1 MDLDTYLAAIAA
13 GDPHAFGRWVAGA
26 ERPVRASL
34 RPLAAIVDTEAVLQ
48 ETLLRM
54 WQVAPRVVAD
64 GQPNGLLRLALRTA
78 RNLALS
84 ELRRARVAGI
94 DPAELERAME
104 RAGEVS
110 VCAPPDPLLRD
121 VIAGCRDALPAK
133 PAEAL
138 SARLE
143 SAGAARDEALAAGL
157 GMRLNTFLQNVTRAK
172 KLLLDCLRGKGVA
185 LEELT

>member
-1 MDLDTYLAAIAA
+1 MDLDSYLRAIAA
-13 GDPHAFGRWVAGA
+13 GDPNAFARWVAGA

-54 WQVAPRVVAD
+54 WQVAPRVTPD

-84 ELRRARVAGI
+84 ELRRQRVLGI
-94 DPAELERAME
+94 DPGELERAME
-104 RAGEVS
+104 RASEP
-110 VCAPPDPLLRD
+110 CAGPPTDPLLRS

-133 PAEAL
+133 PAQAL
-138 SARLE
+138 AARLE
-143 SAGAARDEALAAGL
+143 SAGAARDEALATRL

-172 KLLLDCLRGKGVA
+172 KLLLDCLRGKGIA
-185 LEELT
+185 LEELA